1 MTERHLTTVAS
12 VVTSRGTVVI
22 RYSRMTSKASRPQ
35 KRKGSNPP
43 SQEGLGQGVIGRLA
57 ELHSKPLYALL
68 RILLLRL
75 PPLFPAIPLSLVSQS
90 RGFSLLWLIVLENL
104 FFFPAYG
111 PNTREE
117 PCRSRKKL
125 FFSSERRLKQPKQYV
140 QKPSLDPNIVMRNV
154 PDGLISAEPVQ
165 EREEEVT
172 TIKYGSQ

>member
-35 KRKGSNPP
+35 KRKGSNTP

-68 RILLLRL
+68 RILLLKL
-75 PPLFPAIPLSLVSQS
+75 PPLSLVSQS
-90 RGFSLLWLIVLENL
+90 RGFSLLWLIVLESL

-117 PCRSRKKL
+117 PCRSRKKI

-140 QKPSLDPNIVMRNV
+140 QKPSLDPNIVMKNV